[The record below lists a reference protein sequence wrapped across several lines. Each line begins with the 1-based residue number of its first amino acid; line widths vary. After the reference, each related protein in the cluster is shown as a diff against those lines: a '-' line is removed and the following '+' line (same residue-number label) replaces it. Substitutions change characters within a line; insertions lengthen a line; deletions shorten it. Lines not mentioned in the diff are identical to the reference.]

1 MFTGLVE
8 EVGIVKKIKFSYS
21 LSTLNIRAEKILK
34 GTKESDS
41 ILVNGVCLTV
51 NNAGEK
57 DFTVEVI
64 IQTLNKTNLG
74 DLRAGGKVNLE
85 RSLLPTTRLGG
96 HLVTGDIDK
105 MVVIRRILRS
115 SGQWM
120 MRIEPPLDLMRF
132 IANQGRV
139 ALEGVSLTIAEKRE
153 KDFTVCLIPFTL
165 KNTNLREKKEG
176 DRLNLEVDILAK
188 YVEQIIYSEKKPGDY
203 PSSTS
208 TDTIDSIGRYFLR
221 KAGY

>member
-8 EVGIVKKIKFSYS
+8 EVGIVKEIKFSYS
-21 LSTLNIRAEKILK
+21 LSALNIKAKKTLR

-41 ILVNGVCLTV
+41 ILINGVCLTV
-51 NNAGEK
+51 VNVGEEN
-57 DFTVEVI
+57 FTVEVI
-64 IQTLNKTNLG
+64 TQTLNKTNLG
-74 DLRAGGKVNLE
+74 NLRTGDKVNLE

-96 HLVTGDIDK
+96 HLVTGDIDRIAA
-105 MVVIRRILRS
+105 IRRILRS

-120 MRIEPPLDLMRF
+120 MRIEPPLDIMRF
-132 IANQGRV
+132 IANQGRI

-165 KNTNLREKKEG
+165 EHTNLREKEEG
-176 DRLNLEVDILAK
+176 NALNLEVDILAK
-188 YVEQIIYSEKKPGDY
+188 YVEQILYSEKKPGDY
-203 PSSTS
+203 PSSSPT
-208 TDTIDSIGRYFLR
+208 DSIDRDFLR

>member
-8 EVGIVKKIKFSYS
+8 EVGMVKKIEFSYS
-21 LSTLNIRAEKILK
+21 LCKLNIKAKKILE

-51 NNAGEK
+51 INAGEE
-57 DFTVEVI
+57 DFTVEI
-64 IQTLNKTNLG
+64 ITQTLNKTNLG
-74 DLRAGGKVNLE
+74 SLRAGDRVNLE
-85 RSLLPTTRLGG
+85 RSLLPTTRFGG

-120 MRIEPPLDLMRF
+120 MQIEPPLDLMKF
-132 IANQGRV
+132 IANQARV
-139 ALEGVSLTIAEKRE
+139 AIEGVSLTIAEKRE

-165 KNTNLREKKEG
+165 EHTNLREKKEG
-176 DRLNLEVDILAK
+176 DKLNLEVDILAK
-188 YVEQIIYSEKKPGDY
+188 YVEQIIYSEKKPGNFS
-203 PSSTS
+203 SSTS
-208 TDTIDSIGRYFLR
+208 IDSIDRDFLR